1 MKHFSCNLLFRFV
14 LGLIICLSS
23 TLLVAKLVQPNQALQ
38 AAKQYLS
45 QKPEAKNLAWA
56 YDQIYAYQNGTL
68 QNISTKQRTD
78 ENTTLY
84 FIMFSDANY
93 AVVSAEDNAY
103 PVLAYSVEG
112 LTKAND
118 LPPAFYWWLSNYS
131 TSISDI
137 REAKTQNTEYN
148 TLWNSLTNGNYNPE
162 PKQTRSVVPLVTT
175 MWNQDWP
182 YNALCPSDPA
192 GPGGKVYAG
201 CVATAMGM
209 VMKYWNHPTTGTGNH
224 SYYANGYGY
233 QTANFGAT
241 TYLWDQMPDAVGAD
255 YMAVATLLYHCG
267 VAVNMDYAPDGSGAQ
282 SADAAEAMVDYFGY
296 PNAQYVSKDSYTN
309 TAWNDLMTAQI
320 DNGSP
325 VYYSGHST
333 GGGHAFVL
341 DGYDTANHF
350 HFNFGWS
357 GSSNGYF
364 YTTNINGFS
373 DWNGA
378 IINSIPANY
387 SISNIPVKL
396 MASDTTVGDNFNVT
410 IKTNPILGNWNI
422 NHYDFELYYDYTYV
436 NYVGYTIDGTIS
448 QGGNISVIETS
459 PGTISVSWDSTS
471 NLAGGGNLLK
481 FTFAASEQGDYLFDL
496 ISMNYNTTPVTN
508 TTFVM
513 VNATPPVATL
523 AQSSITLSNI
533 MHLAY
538 NAIGSTSIST
548 TYLLPSWNVT
558 HYQCNIAFA
567 PDKLEFVGVITDGTI
582 SSGLDVQASIT
593 APGILSIIC
602 DNPAKFTGTGVL
614 LKLQFMAIGNT
625 SSLSVTQIIP
635 SNFMFNNTPI
645 TAVGNA
651 NVILSA
657 YTAIDD
663 EVLNIPNPILEI
675 YPNPFTDYTSL
686 KFSNGSKDALKLSI
700 YNLKGQLV
708 NSLTISD
715 PSAKEFSW
723 QSKDSKGNPLG
734 SGIYMLSWQQGE
746 KSGMQKVLVVK

>member
-1 MKHFSCNLLFRFV
+1 MKHFSYNLLSRLV

-23 TLLVAKLVQPNQALQ
+23 TLLMAKLVQPNQALQ
-38 AAKQYLS
+38 AAEQYLS
-45 QKPEAKNLAWA
+45 QKPEAKNLAWT
-56 YDQIYAYQNGTL
+56 YDQIYAYQNGAL
-68 QNISTKQRTD
+68 QKISTKQTTD

-131 TSISDI
+131 TAITDI
-137 REAKTQNTEYN
+137 RVAKTQNQEYN
-148 TLWNSLTNGNYNPE
+148 TLWNSLESGNYNPE

-224 SYYANGYGY
+224 TYYASGYGY
-233 QTANFGAT
+233 QSANFGAT

-267 VAVNMDYAPDGSGAQ
+267 VAVNMGYAPDGSGAQ
-282 SADAAEAMVDYFGY
+282 STDAAEAMVDYFGY

-325 VYYSGHST
+325 VYYSGYST

-364 YTTNINGFS
+364 NTTNINGFS

-396 MASDTTVGDNFNVT
+396 MASDTTVGDNLNVT

-448 QGGNISVIETS
+448 QGGNISVVETS

-471 NLAGGGNLLK
+471 NLAGGGNLAK
-481 FTFAASEQGDYLFDL
+481 FTFAATEQGDYLFDL
-496 ISMNYNTTPVTN
+496 ITMHYNTTQVTN

-513 VNATPPVATL
+513 VNASPPVATM

-558 HYQCNIAFA
+558 HYQFNIAFA
-567 PDKLEFVGVITDGTI
+567 PDKLEYVGFITDDTM
-582 SSGLDVQASIT
+582 SSGLDVQASET
-593 APGILSIIC
+593 VPGILSVTC
-602 DNPAKFTGTGVL
+602 DNPAKFAGDGVL
-614 LKLQFMAIGNT
+614 IKLQFKAIGNT
-625 SSLSVTQIIP
+625 SSLSVTQIVP
-635 SNFMFNNTPI
+635 SNFMFNDTAI

-663 EVLNIPNPILEI
+663 EVINIPSPKLEI
-675 YPNPFTDYTSL
+675 YPNPFTDYTTL
-686 KFSNGSKDALKLSI
+686 KFSNGSKDALKVSI

-708 NSLTISD
+708 NSLSISD
-715 PSAKEFSW
+715 PSVRDFSW